1 MTKRDKILEKIK
13 NNPRNVNKKDF
24 ISLLSKYGFEIMN
37 HRGKAGHIMYRH
49 PLYKEIPVRT
59 VNITDPIRK

>member
-1 MTKRDKILEKIK
+1 M
-13 NNPRNVNKKDF
+13 NKKDF

-37 HRGKAGHIMYRH
+37 QRGKGGNIMYRH

-59 VNITDPIRK
+59 VNITDSICKYHIETLLKDLEKVIA